1 MRIFFALCLLFW
13 PSVAQAADWREAET
27 RHFRIVSSGDEK
39 DLRKFAERLEYFHT
53 LLRMATG
60 SSETSQRIVKVRV
73 FLVPAIGD
81 VKRLIGDSNSDVAG
95 FYRPGNAGAL
105 AVVPRSTGDG
115 TFTGQVILFH
125 EYAHHFMLQ
134 YAPAAY
140 PSWYVE
146 GFAEIAATASFE
158 RKGAITY
165 GKPASHRQYELE
177 GGRYPVTAMIDGT
190 YLKDRER
197 GRGWSYG
204 DAWLVTHY
212 LTFTD
217 TRRGQLRG
225 YLNAINAGKTPAIA
239 AQVFGNLTDL
249 QREVGIYL
257 NGRSFPYRAV
267 PIAPEAIGEVAMRVL
282 GPAESAVIDY
292 TIELERRTTLPSA
305 PAAADPDEPVQAVAK
320 KGDIETPAEF
330 EQRLIK
336 ATQQR
341 TEWLTRLDALANRF
355 AGDSAGWQ
363 LLARARCAS
372 EQYEACAAAADRAL
386 TLRPADASAM
396 SSKAEAAIELAKA
409 IPADQRAP
417 SVYAAQELLLKAI
430 AAEPDN
436 PLPLIAF
443 YHSFSALGRG
453 ADADGLNALATAVQL
468 VPQEDGLRLN
478 LASEYLARGRLRDAR
493 ILLSP
498 LAYSA
503 HDSGAAKSAQAMLK
517 AIEGRLEAEDS

>member
-1 MRIFFALCLLFW
+1 MRIVLALLTVLW
-13 PSVAQAADWREAET
+13 SGTALAAEWREAET
-27 RHFRIVSSGDEK
+27 QHFRIVSSGEEK

-60 SSETSQRIVKVRV
+60 TSETSQRIVKVRV

-95 FYRPGNAGAL
+95 FYNPGNAGAL

-190 YLKDRER
+190 YLKDRGT

-212 LTFTD
+212 LTFSD

-225 YLNAINAGKTPAIA
+225 YLNAINAGKSPSAA

-249 QREVGIYL
+249 QREIGIYL

-267 PIAPEAIGEVAMRVL
+267 PIAPEAIGEVALRTL
-282 GPAESAVIDY
+282 GPAESALIDY
-292 TIELERRTTLPSA
+292 TIELERQTSLPTA
-305 PAAADPDEPVQAVAK
+305 PPVPDPGNPAAADKPKDGADPR
-320 KGDIETPAEF
+320 DDF
-330 EQRLIK
+330 EQRLAK
-336 ATQQR
+336 ATQR
-341 TEWLTRLDALANRF
+341 RAEWLTKLDAIANRH
-355 AGDSAGWQ
+355 AADHAGWQ
-363 LLARARCAS
+363 LLARAQCAS
-372 EQYEACAAAADRAL
+372 EAFAACAAAADRAL
-386 TLRPADASAM
+386 ALHPADASAV
-396 SSKAEAAIELAKA
+396 SSKAEAAIALALKL
-409 IPADQRAP
+409 PPDERAP
-417 SVYAAQELLLKAI
+417 LVYAEQARLLKAI
-430 AAEPDN
+430 ASEPDN

-443 YHSFSALGRG
+443 YNSFSALGRG
-453 ADADGLNALATAVQL
+453 ADADGLNALATAVLL
-468 VPQEDGLRLN
+468 VPQEEDLRIN
-478 LASEYLARGRLRDAR
+478 LAREYFARGRLNDAR
-493 ILLSP
+493 VLLGP

-503 HDSGAAKSAQAMLK
+503 HNSSAAALAQAILE
-517 AIEGRLEAEDS
+517 AIERKAEDSAP